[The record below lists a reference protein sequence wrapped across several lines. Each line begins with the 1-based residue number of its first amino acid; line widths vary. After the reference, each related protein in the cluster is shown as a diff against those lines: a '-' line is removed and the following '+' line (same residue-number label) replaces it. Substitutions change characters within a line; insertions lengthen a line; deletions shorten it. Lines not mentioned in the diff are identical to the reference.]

1 MTIGS
6 IFVAFIFL
14 EICNSKV
21 KRSRWEK
28 IQQIFQRWN
37 RICVTISEL
46 SSILLWFTLEF
57 ILMISYIN
65 YRFRWDI
72 RHVISVGKWTVAD
85 FVISAG
91 VEIRTKSRY
100 NSLIMQS
107 SSYISRVME
116 VLLFFFLSLL
126 VLNASKGHFIA
137 AAIFMKVTLGVAIK
151 LKILVNIS
159 YVLHIFTLT
168 TLILSSIDVYSIYL
182 YRWPLTDCNAINVG
196 SQALKFLSNLDVFA
210 KSINFA

>member
-46 SSILLWFTLEF
+46 SAVLISFTSEF
-57 ILMISYIN
+57 ILLISYIN
-65 YRFRWDI
+65 FRFRWVI
-72 RHVISVGKWTVAD
+72 RHVIAVGKSTVAD
-85 FVISAG
+85 FIISAG
-91 VEIRTKSRY
+91 VEICTKSRY

-126 VLNASKGHFIA
+126 VLNASKGHFSSRY
-137 AAIFMKVTLGVAIK
+137 FHESDSGCSN
-151 LKILVNIS
+151 KI
-159 YVLHIFTLT
+159 
-168 TLILSSIDVYSIYL
+168 
-182 YRWPLTDCNAINVG
+182 RNVG
-196 SQALKFLSNLDVFA
+196 KYQLCTSYFC
-210 KSINFA
+210 INNFDFVVNRCL